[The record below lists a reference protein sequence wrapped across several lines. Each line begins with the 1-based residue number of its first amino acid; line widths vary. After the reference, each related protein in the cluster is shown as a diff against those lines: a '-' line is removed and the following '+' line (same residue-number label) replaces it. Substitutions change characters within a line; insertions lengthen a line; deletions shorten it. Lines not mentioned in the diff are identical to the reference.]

1 MLYQVFDVAT
11 RAGLHCAPQVH
22 RTAGTLDCG
31 ALAFSPGSLRPGTY
45 NTPSSPWR
53 RLCRRKMAK
62 QPIER
67 TLIIL
72 DEEEVRRV
80 LQLSWRD
87 DVQEIYEFVRDAVQV
102 AAQAWMKGNRGD
114 G

>member
-1 MLYQVFDVAT
+1 
-11 RAGLHCAPQVH
+11 
-22 RTAGTLDCG
+22 
-31 ALAFSPGSLRPGTY
+31 
-45 NTPSSPWR
+45 
-53 RLCRRKMAK
+53 MAK